1 MDFTKRNSSALI
13 YATAARHARIV
24 QMPIEAKTDVY
35 RPRMLA
41 DSAEMLA
48 GTVNDVED
56 PTAIDS
62 TISMLLIQ
70 QGFNVQV
77 TGERGSTLLHYMA
90 NCGYAALFAVLI
102 ELNLEVNRQ
111 NDDGR
116 TPLYFATNQKKHHF
130 MKLLLRIVRAR
141 YSTRLKG
148 EIILNQRCRM
158 PWSDLYSFPSLQLH
172 VKTAYPDRP
181 LSLLKTIVDAG
192 ALVPCQDNY
201 GRTPFLLAVW
211 GNQNVVMFLTQKRC
225 AGLPF
230 LVVIR
235 RLLVGLPDEA
245 RQVVKRLLNA
255 GMDLESVRDPNGRTP
270 LMAAICSGST
280 QVFMMMFNKISVVDE
295 RDYEGR
301 TALFIATQ
309 IGNLQIV
316 HLLLRWASSID
327 YSNLQ
332 GVTPLIVAI
341 QSQNTE
347 AFYRLLI
354 AYKKCDQIDRTGR
367 IALYQAMDVHNIHAI
382 ERLLHKSRA
391 LNLPDKQ
398 GCTPL
403 LLAVQH
409 GWVSIVALTLQRSD
423 INVNTKHSESCS
435 PLTWAVT
442 NHTST
447 VTSLLLEHGA
457 KIEEHLDILYPRYPP
472 LLIQTSTSGH
482 LDLVCRYFQY
492 SATTKVQNPS
502 RHTPLIHAACSGYT
516 GIVDIFL
523 RHNGNFQACDNNLRS
538 VLFYAPLCG
547 HEFVVNM
554 LLERGANIKNTD
566 IEGRTP
572 LAGAARN
579 GHAEVVLR
587 LLEKGACPD
596 LKIVAVKLL
605 CCLLL

>member
-1 MDFTKRNSSALI
+1 
-13 YATAARHARIV
+13 
-24 QMPIEAKTDVY
+24 
-35 RPRMLA
+35 
-41 DSAEMLA
+41 
-48 GTVNDVED
+48 
-56 PTAIDS
+56 
-62 TISMLLIQ
+62 MLLIQ

-116 TPLYFATNQKKHHF
+116 TPLYFATNQRKHHF
-130 MKLLLRIVRAR
+130 MKLLLR
-141 YSTRLKG
+141 
-148 EIILNQRCRM
+148 
-158 PWSDLYSFPSLQLH
+158 
-172 VKTAYPDRP
+172 
-181 LSLLKTIVDAG
+181 AG
-192 ALVPCQDNY
+192 ANPNLFPCQDNY
-201 GRTPFLLAVW
+201 GRTPILLAVW
-211 GNQNVVMFLTQKRC
+211 GNQN
-225 AGLPF
+225 
-230 LVVIR
+230 
-235 RLLVGLPDEA
+235 A

-316 HLLLRWASSID
+316 HLLLR
-327 YSNLQ
+327 
-332 GVTPLIVAI
+332 
-341 QSQNTE
+341 
-347 AFYRLLI
+347 
-354 AYKKCDQIDRTGR
+354 
-367 IALYQAMDVHNIHAI
+367 
-382 ERLLHKSRA
+382 LLHKSRA

-398 GCTPL
+398 GCTLL

-457 KIEEHLDILYPRYPP
+457 KIEEHIDILYPR
-472 LLIQTSTSGH
+472 
-482 LDLVCRYFQY
+482 
-492 SATTKVQNPS
+492 
-502 RHTPLIHAACSGYT
+502 
-516 GIVDIFL
+516 
-523 RHNGNFQACDNNLRS
+523 

-547 HEFVVNM
+547 HELVVNI
-554 LLERGANIKNTD
+554 LLERGANIENTD

-587 LLEKGACPD
+587 LLEKGACPEPED
-596 LKIVAVKLL
+596 RRGKTS
-605 CCLLL
+605 LLLAAMKGYSNTIAVLLPYGVNVNKVDSYHRTALSLAAERGSTALIRLLLRQPGNEVDHPDATGRTPLVWVVRAGNVQAVQL

>member
-13 YATAARHARIV
+13 YATAAHHARIV
-24 QMPIEAKTDVY
+24 QMPLEAETDVY

-116 TPLYFATNQKKHHF
+116 TPL
-130 MKLLLRIVRAR
+130 
-141 YSTRLKG
+141 
-148 EIILNQRCRM
+148 M
-158 PWSDLYSFPSLQLH
+158 PWSDLYSFPPLQLH

-181 LSLLKTIVDAG
+181 LSLLKTFVDAG

-201 GRTPFLLAVW
+201 GRTPILLAVW
-211 GNQNVVMFLTQKRC
+211 GNQNVVMFLIQKRC

-316 HLLLRWASSID
+316 HLLL
-327 YSNLQ
+327 
-332 GVTPLIVAI
+332 
-341 QSQNTE
+341 
-347 AFYRLLI
+347 
-354 AYKKCDQIDRTGR
+354 
-367 IALYQAMDVHNIHAI
+367 
-382 ERLLHKSRA
+382 
-391 LNLPDKQ
+391 
-398 GCTPL
+398 
-403 LLAVQH
+403 
-409 GWVSIVALTLQRSD
+409 
-423 INVNTKHSESCS
+423 
-435 PLTWAVT
+435 
-442 NHTST
+442 
-447 VTSLLLEHGA
+447 
-457 KIEEHLDILYPRYPP
+457 
-472 LLIQTSTSGH
+472 
-482 LDLVCRYFQY
+482 
-492 SATTKVQNPS
+492 
-502 RHTPLIHAACSGYT
+502 
-516 GIVDIFL
+516 
-523 RHNGNFQACDNNLRS
+523 S

-547 HEFVVNM
+547 HELVVNI
-554 LLERGANIKNTD
+554 LLERGANIENTD

-587 LLEKGACPD
+587 LLEKGACPEPED
-596 LKIVAVKLL
+596 RRGKTS
-605 CCLLL
+605 LLLAAMKGYSNTIAVLLPYGVNVNKVDSYHRTALSLAAERGSTALIRLLLRQPGNEVDHPDATGRTPLVWVVRAGNVQAVQL